1 MAPTTSFLKIPGS
14 CCQLKRCHC
23 RWSKVY
29 AGQREEL
36 GVVSGK
42 KRERKEFCGR
52 RKYQYTHLI
61 LSHARYSNSIL
72 NVRGSNEGS
81 EGFVRRINTG
91 INVMDDILPS
101 PPPSACP
108 YLQEILLST
117 NLVPPFIGRIPRII
131 AGDKQTA
138 LLTGYR
144 GGEERRGKRIG

>member
-1 MAPTTSFLKIPGS
+1 MAEGS
-14 CCQLKRCHC
+14 TNTR
-23 RWSKVY
+23 
-29 AGQREEL
+29 
-36 GVVSGK
+36 
-42 KRERKEFCGR
+42 
-52 RKYQYTHLI
+52 THLI

-72 NVRGSNEGS
+72 NVQGSNEGS

-91 INVMDDILPS
+91 INVMGDILPS

-108 YLQEILLST
+108 YLQEIPLST

-144 GGEERRGKRIG
+144 GNGSDNNERFMKLMVRSMEKHF

>member
-1 MAPTTSFLKIPGS
+1 MAEGS
-14 CCQLKRCHC
+14 TNTR
-23 RWSKVY
+23 
-29 AGQREEL
+29 
-36 GVVSGK
+36 
-42 KRERKEFCGR
+42 
-52 RKYQYTHLI
+52 THLI

-108 YLQEILLST
+108 YLQEIPLST

-144 GGEERRGKRIG
+144 GGEERRGKRDRIITRGL

>member
-1 MAPTTSFLKIPGS
+1 MPLPLVKSLRWPTGGAGCSFGEE
-14 CCQLKRCHC
+14 KR
-23 RWSKVY
+23 
-29 AGQREEL
+29 A
-36 GVVSGK
+36 
-42 KRERKEFCGR
+42 ERILWPKEVPIR
-52 RKYQYTHLI
+52 VHT
-61 LSHARYSNSIL
+61 LSYPDARYSNSIL

-91 INVMDDILPS
+91 INVMGDILPS

-144 GGEERRGKRIG
+144 GNGSDNNERFMKLMVRSMEKHF